1 MRDPVPTRVAW
12 AAAGARRASLKPPVS
27 GPGQRDALQA
37 LPHWAQHRGRR
48 RGHCGGSEARAAKP
62 RPPAGY
68 QAPPFTLQPSAAQ
81 ARVNLSRNKL
91 TAGKKA
97 IASCQDEAWVSVALR
112 PPPCPGTA
120 SGSPTPC
127 WFSLGRGCLWGK
139 GCRTQDS
146 SLGPGGWVGKSP
158 RTSKSPP
165 RTPQPTSLL
174 AQSWPDLLMAPPPS
188 YIKAPVTPGRS
199 PQPRRAAPLPTQ
211 TLTWKPS
218 TSSPE

>member
-127 WFSLGRGCLWGK
+127 WFSLVGGGACGGRGAGLRTPPWGQ
-139 GCRTQDS
+139 GA
-146 SLGPGGWVGKSP
+146 GWE
-158 RTSKSPP
+158 SPP
-165 RTPQPTSLL
+165 GPPRALPALPSQPASWLSPGLTY
-174 AQSWPDLLMAPPPS
+174 SWPPHPA
-188 YIKAPVTPGRS
+188 
-199 PQPRRAAPLPTQ
+199 
-211 TLTWKPS
+211 
-218 TSSPE
+218 TSRHP

>member
-127 WFSLGRGCLWGK
+127 WFSLGGGVPV
-139 GCRTQDS
+139 GEGVQDS
-146 SLGPGGWVGKSP
+146 GLLPGARGLGGKVPQDLQEPSP
-158 RTSKSPP
+158 HSPANRP
-165 RTPQPTSLL
+165 LGSVL
-174 AQSWPDLLMAPPPS
+174 A
-188 YIKAPVTPGRS
+188 
-199 PQPRRAAPLPTQ
+199 
-211 TLTWKPS
+211 
-218 TSSPE
+218 

>member
-97 IASCQDEAWVSVALR
+97 IASCQDDTTWAGSRAHIFTTKPVGSHTVVQGHL
-112 PPPCPGTA
+112 
-120 SGSPTPC
+120 GSPFRGSVRSELFCVITLRCYLP
-127 WFSLGRGCLWGK
+127 FSLLGVERRVLGRL
-139 GCRTQDS
+139 
-146 SLGPGGWVGKSP
+146 
-158 RTSKSPP
+158 
-165 RTPQPTSLL
+165 
-174 AQSWPDLLMAPPPS
+174 
-188 YIKAPVTPGRS
+188 
-199 PQPRRAAPLPTQ
+199 
-211 TLTWKPS
+211 
-218 TSSPE
+218 